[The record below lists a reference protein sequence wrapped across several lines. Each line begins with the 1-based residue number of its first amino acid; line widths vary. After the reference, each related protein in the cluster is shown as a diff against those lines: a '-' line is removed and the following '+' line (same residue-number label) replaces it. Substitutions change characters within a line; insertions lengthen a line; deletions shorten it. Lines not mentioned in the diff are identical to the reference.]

1 MDYLKFMDFFS
12 IRFHLYT
19 HNQPQYQNAFGGIM
33 SFLYIIVCI
42 SLFFGFSYDD
52 LNRLNPISSKSEV
65 PDSNPKTV
73 ELNKEKIW
81 IPFRMVT
88 YEEKFVDHRG
98 LFYILPFSVQGIY
111 NDNIGM
117 DLQYQLLN
125 YKLCNETELVKTF
138 HNYKIDVPLNNLFC
152 IDEDDLQFGGSWNK
166 DYIKYIEVN
175 LYLCRDG
182 VSFNSSDP
190 RCTKMEELIKYGAT
204 SWVFEFYYPVVQYQP
219 TDLENPLTL
228 VYRSYFYRIST
239 YATKVERLYLQ
250 EHILADDN
258 SLIFTEYK
266 NISCWGTNIYYGD
279 NYYNNFN
286 LLGTNNSSRIFS
298 LDIYMDKGYIFYTRT
313 YKKIFLI
320 FSNMFPL
327 FKLALFFINKFTQHI
342 KMSVTK
348 GRLAGLVFENT
359 VRSRISLINLKESK
373 ENYKAINQIII
384 SRIKNSN
391 NKELI
396 KNDNKKN
403 CKNNAMKVNNL
414 LDEIKHKSK
423 KFEFKNIENNKSI
436 NINNSLNKSNQ
447 SLKSDNAI
455 KILNNK
461 EISLINLKNKSI
473 TIHDSLK
480 LEEFNKNSTN
490 NKSNKKT
497 RKKVIFIFPYY
508 YFFLDF
514 IFDKIKQPQ
523 KFCYLSKSYFT
534 VYNFM
539 GQLYDISNYIV
550 LFKNFNL
557 INSALLNIYEEHG
570 LRISKALDR
579 INIKDKSIIKKINT
593 ELKSDKPILFSKF
606 L

>member
-1 MDYLKFMDFFS
+1 MDYIKFMDYFS

-19 HNQPQYQNAFGGIM
+19 HKQPRYQSAFGGIM
-33 SFLYIIVCI
+33 TFLYIIVCI
-42 SLFFGFSYDD
+42 SLFLGFSYDD
-52 LNRLNPISSKSEV
+52 LSRQNPISSKSEV

-73 ELNKEKIW
+73 EFNKEKIW

-166 DYIKYIEVN
+166 EYIKYIEVN
-175 LYLCRDG
+175 LYLCKDG
-182 VSFNSSDP
+182 VSFNASDP
-190 RCTKMEELIKYGAT
+190 RCTKLEELLKYGAT
-204 SWVFEFYYPVVQYQP
+204 NWVFEFYYPVVHYQP

-228 VYRSYFYRIST
+228 VYRSYFYRINT

-250 EHILADDN
+250 EHILSDDN
-258 SLIFTEYK
+258 GLIFTEYK

-286 LLGTNNSSRIFS
+286 QLGTKSSSRIFS
-298 LDIYMDKGYIFYTRT
+298 LDIYMDKGYILYTRT
-313 YKKIFLI
+313 YKKIFLL

-327 FKLALFFINKFTQHI
+327 FKLALYFIKKLTQHI
-342 KMSVTK
+342 KMSATK
-348 GRLAGLVFENT
+348 RGLAGLVFENKDK
-359 VRSRISLINLKESK
+359 SRISLINLNKLKGSHK
-373 ENYKAINQIII
+373 IINQIII
-384 SRIKNSN
+384 SRIKNN

-396 KNDNKKN
+396 KNDNNKHN
-403 CKNNAMKVNNL
+403 INNAMKGNNF
-414 LDEIKHKSK
+414 LDELKHNYKNFKFK
-423 KFEFKNIENNKSI
+423 KIENDKSLK
-436 NINNSLNKSNQ
+436 INNSLNKSNQ

-455 KILNNK
+455 KLLNKK
-461 EISLINLKNKSI
+461 EISLINLKSKSI
-473 TIHDSLK
+473 SIHDSLK

-497 RKKVIFIFPYY
+497 KKKEEFIFPYY
-508 YFFLDF
+508 YFFLDI

-539 GQLYDISNYIV
+539 SQLYDISNYIV

-557 INSALLNIYEEHG
+557 INSAVLNIYEEQG
-570 LRISKALDR
+570 LRILKTLDR
-579 INIKDKSIIKKINT
+579 INLKDKSLITKINT
-593 ELKSDKPILFSKF
+593 ELKSDKSLLFSKF